1 MKNARKN
8 QVIQVR
14 IEQRFFFYFSKRD
27 IPCSNYQMHTAHCAR
42 HITLCQKCDEPVPK
56 REFENHRC
64 QIETSPAPPQPP
76 VTSVLQNIKE
86 PTATHPEVVKAK
98 HQEPQLVYD
107 SICRFCELEFPQR
120 DLQEHEN
127 YCGSR
132 TEQCPECQDFVML
145 RDWEK
150 HQSMRLY
157 HGEYSKRNM
166 D

>member
-1 MKNARKN
+1 
-8 QVIQVR
+8 
-14 IEQRFFFYFSKRD
+14 
-27 IPCSNYQMHTAHCAR
+27 MHTAHCAR

-64 QIETSPAPPQPP
+64 QIESSPTPPPPAPSLLP
-76 VTSVLQNIKE
+76 VTSATPLNNVKE
-86 PTATHPEVVKAK
+86 PITQPALTTDMDKAK
-98 HQEPQLVYD
+98 NQQQLVYD
-107 SICRFCELEFPQR
+107 SICHFCELEFPKR

-145 RDWEK
+145 REWEK

-157 HGEYSKRNM
+157 HGEYKKSGIEG
-166 D
+166 